1 MSSNHAHR
9 DHHFYDLPMG
19 GTFAEKATIACFT
32 AIAWYNV
39 MELFVMC
46 FTTFRRYSGLYFWSL
61 LVATTCILPFSV
73 AYFLIAFE
81 IFVHYFTVTLV
92 IIGWIGMVWG
102 QSLVLWSRLH
112 LMVRSRTLL
121 RGTLAMIITTAII
134 FGLPASALEYAV
146 NAIHADN
153 VTLAFNIMER
163 IQLVG
168 ISLQEVILSVIYAWQ
183 ACRLLKLGPKDHFRG
198 VLVQLLLVN
207 LLMISLDAAV
217 IAVQF
222 ANLYTI
228 HVTLKAM
235 AYSLKLKLEYA
246 ILGKL
251 VDMSRMFC
259 DNSFSDPD
267 APLCVRET
275 TLGSG

>member
-1 MSSNHAHR
+1 MSNNHEEN
-9 DHHFYDLPMG
+9 DDFYDLPPG
-19 GTFAEKATIACFT
+19 GTLALKATMACFT

-39 MELFVMC
+39 VELFVMC
-46 FTTFRRYSGLYFWSL
+46 FMTFKRYSGLYFWSL
-61 LVATTCILPFSV
+61 LIATACILPFSV

-81 IFVHYFTVTLV
+81 IFVNYFTVTLV
-92 IIGWIGMVWG
+92 VIGWIGMVWG

-112 LMVRSRTLL
+112 LMVRSRKIL
-121 RGTLAMIITTAII
+121 RGTLAMIITTVVI
-134 FGLPASALEYAV
+134 FGLPASGLEYAV
-146 NAIHADN
+146 NATQTN
-153 VTLAFNIMER
+153 KVVLAFNIMER

-168 ISLQEVILSVIYAWQ
+168 ISLQEFILSVIYAWQ

-198 VLVQLLLVN
+198 VLVQLLLIN
-207 LLMISLDAAV
+207 LLMITLDAAI

-251 VDMSRMFC
+251 VDMSRMFR
-259 DNSFSDPD
+259 DNSSFSDPD